1 MVTPSLMSDKRF
13 PSFRVYDYDPTTFKL
28 IDYTQYYANLT
39 DIILTNN
46 FKFQKQYSF
55 RKLYNSSNLDCD
67 SYYSLRDRI
76 NDGSLYQKYCNQYTP
91 GFENCLINNII
102 I

>member
-1 MVTPSLMSDKRF
+1 MITPSLMSDKRF
-13 PSFRVYDYDPTTFKL
+13 PSFRIYEYDPITFEL

-39 DIILTNN
+39 EIILTDNFN
-46 FKFQKQYSF
+46 FKKQYSF
-55 RKLYNSSNLDCD
+55 RELYNLSTIDCN
-67 SYYSLRDRI
+67 SYYILYDKI

-102 I
+102 T